1 MEMRTGE
8 RIAFQDI
15 ICETWALSGG
25 LATWLATSL
34 NKVGKIQAR
43 KQGEAKTCQVFI
55 YMSDALTRAR
65 NQNSPQFLPTSFITP
80 PCLCPCHCTVEHA
93 ACFLLDGWTESVKAW
108 EHQEPDIF
116 FKLVYNRLPKD
127 GGWVSSCGMNKL
139 RPYKEHTYEMLG
151 ILKTTTNNGP
161 NIWM

>member
-8 RIAFQDI
+8 RSAFQDI
-15 ICETWALSGG
+15 ICKTWALSGG
-25 LATWLATSL
+25 LTTWLATSL

-65 NQNSPQFLPTSFITP
+65 NQNSLQFLPTSFITP

-93 ACFLLDGWTESVKAW
+93 ACFLLDGWTETVKAW
-108 EHQEPDIF
+108 EHQEPDNF
-116 FKLVYNRLPKD
+116 LSLF
-127 GGWVSSCGMNKL
+127 
-139 RPYKEHTYEMLG
+139 
-151 ILKTTTNNGP
+151 TTGYQRMGVGFPVVEWINQEETFQTP
-161 NIWM
+161 MKC